1 MNTIQGVKANERMA
15 AVMRA
20 GNTWS
25 LNVVLYGLLI
35 DIMYRALVWHE
46 AAWDL
51 FALLFASGFI
61 SLAHAARHKVQI
73 LNRNNVMV
81 MSLPCHHQALLTKQA
96 TSSVKLL
103 IMVMAWIKPLKKH

>member
-1 MNTIQGVKANERMA
+1 MDTKQSLDTEARGIILR
-15 AVMRA
+15 
-20 GNTWS
+20 GNTWAYNF
-25 LNVVLYGLLI
+25 LVFALLI

-61 SLAHAARHKVQI
+61 SLVYAARHKVLI

-81 MSLPCHHQALLTKQA
+81 MSLLALLGA
-96 TSSVKLL
+96 VVAAVVAFSH
-103 IMVMAWIKPLKKH
+103 A